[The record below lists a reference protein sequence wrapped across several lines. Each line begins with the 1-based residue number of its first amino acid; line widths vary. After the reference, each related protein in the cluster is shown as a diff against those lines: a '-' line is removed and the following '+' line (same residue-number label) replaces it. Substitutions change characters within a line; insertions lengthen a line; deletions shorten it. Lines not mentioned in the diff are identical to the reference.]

1 MSIGIVGYGHVGKA
15 QKALFK
21 DAIVYDKYLNIGSKK
36 AINDCYVTFVSVPT
50 PTVDGKCDTSI
61 VEEVIDW
68 VKSRYICILSTIP
81 PYTTERLKRK
91 YKKRIVFQ
99 PEYIGESVDHPLLDK
114 VGRDFIILGGERED
128 CNAII
133 WAYQKVYNS
142 SVKIRTLT
150 SYEAEFVK
158 YMENR
163 AIAFK
168 LGEVQEGYDLAKK
181 LKIDWNVVREAIYH
195 DDPRMSPFWT
205 FVYEEDR
212 GFHSSCIPKDI
223 EAICA
228 LAKEYG
234 YRMEITEKL
243 LERNKKWRNKQ

>member
-1 MSIGIVGYGHVGKA
+1 LQLKA
-15 QKALFK
+15 
-21 DAIVYDKYLNIGSKK
+21 YNI
-36 AINDCYVTFVSVPT
+36 D
-50 PTVDGKCDTSI
+50 
-61 VEEVIDW
+61 
-68 VKSRYICILSTIP
+68 L
-81 PYTTERLKRK
+81 
-91 YKKRIVFQ
+91 
-99 PEYIGESVDHPLLDK
+99 
-114 VGRDFIILGGERED
+114 
-128 CNAII
+128 
-133 WAYQKVYNS
+133 
-142 SVKIRTLT
+142 
-150 SYEAEFVK
+150 
-158 YMENR
+158 
-163 AIAFK
+163 
-168 LGEVQEGYDLAKK
+168 LAKK